1 MDDIS
6 GNPCDRER
14 TLNCFVFTEEGKT
27 LASINHPLAGL
38 FGAESLFIVEIS
50 SLLSQEQSEE
60 LNSHWVKTH
69 KNNGWISRIF
79 YLSPAR

>member
-60 LNSHWVKTH
+60 LTPI
-69 KNNGWISRIF
+69 GSRRTRIMAG
-79 YLSPAR
+79 LAGSSI